1 VPPSSCSPNGGFIIA
16 ASGFKKLNEEPAHE
30 TVNNSVLANH
40 RPFRI
45 LPTMSNSNIAETVA
59 AALAENPRAM
69 TMQLAQKLRLPEA
82 DIVRHLP
89 GTQSR
94 ELDLARSEEL
104 IRAFEPVGKVHVI
117 CTNGAVTLEANGEFG
132 NFSSWGEF
140 FNVQTPTLDMH
151 IRHKNIS
158 AAFAV
163 EKPSHMDGVNTLS
176 IQFFDLAGA
185 SAFKVFL
192 TMGGNTAN
200 PKRVSEFND
209 IREKFAKKA

>member
-1 VPPSSCSPNGGFIIA
+1 
-16 ASGFKKLNEEPAHE
+16 
-30 TVNNSVLANH
+30 
-40 RPFRI
+40 
-45 LPTMSNSNIAETVA
+45 MSNPTIAETVA

-82 DIVRHLP
+82 EIVRHLP

-94 ELDLARSEEL
+94 ELDLARWEEL
-104 IRAFEPVGKVHVI
+104 LRSFEPLGKVHVI

-140 FNVQTPTLDMH
+140 FNVQTPSLDMH
-151 IRHKNIS
+151 IRPKNIS

-192 TMGGNTAN
+192 TMGGSTSN
-200 PKRVSEFND
+200 PKRVAEFNA
-209 IREKFAKKA
+209 IRERFGKTA

>member
-1 VPPSSCSPNGGFIIA
+1 MPVENIA
-16 ASGFKKLNEEPAHE
+16 A
-30 TVNNSVLANH
+30 
-40 RPFRI
+40 
-45 LPTMSNSNIAETVA
+45 TVA

-69 TMQLAQKLRLPEA
+69 TMQLAQKLNLPEA
-82 DIVRHLP
+82 DVVRHLP
-89 GTQSR
+89 NNQSR
-94 ELDLARSEEL
+94 ELDLARWDEL
-104 IRAFEPVGKVHVI
+104 LHSFEPLGKVHVI

-151 IRHKNIS
+151 IRPKKIS
-158 AAFAV
+158 AVFAV

-200 PKRVSEFND
+200 PERIAQFND
-209 IREKFAKKA
+209 IRAKFEKS